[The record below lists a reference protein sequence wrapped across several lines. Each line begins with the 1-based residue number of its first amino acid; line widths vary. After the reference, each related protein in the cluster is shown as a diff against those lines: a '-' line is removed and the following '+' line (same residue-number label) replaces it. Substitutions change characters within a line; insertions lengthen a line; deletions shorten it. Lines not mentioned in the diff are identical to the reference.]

1 MGRKGSAKFNIY
13 SPAPCPDPAH
23 FRDIAPLID
32 ICIPNET
39 EAVSLT
45 DKKNVEEAAR
55 AIHKMGVKNVL
66 VTLGGAG
73 FALLHENGAFKKFPL
88 SRKVSVV
95 DTTGA
100 GDSFS
105 GALAFSLNQNP
116 TQTLEEAAQFASVV
130 AAHSVQKK
138 GTQKSYPTLKQIQL

>member
-1 MGRKGSAKFNIY
+1 MGRAGSAKFNIY
-13 SPAPCPDPAH
+13 SPAPCPSPEH

-32 ICIPNET
+32 ICIPNQT

-45 DKKNVEEAAR
+45 GELEVEEAAR
-55 AIHKMGVKNVL
+55 AIQRMGVKNVL
-66 VTLGGAG
+66 VTLGGDG
-73 FALLHENGAFKKFPL
+73 FALLQENGAFKMFPL
-88 SRKVSVV
+88 ARKVSVV

-116 TQTLEEAAQFASVV
+116 PKSLEESAQFASLV
-130 AAHSVQKK
+130 ASHSVQKK
-138 GTQKSYPTLKQIQL
+138 GTQKSYPTLKEIQL